1 MISDW
6 MKQVAQK
13 SIAAEV
19 EAQILFGTVLS
30 VQPLR
35 VQVDERFTLEDE
47 MLILPH
53 YLERQEFHL
62 VHEADVHTMDKT
74 YIIEPGL
81 LAGDRVILLS
91 LSGDYLILGRVG
103 EIENVRQVAEK

>member
-1 MISDW
+1 MISEW
-6 MKQVAQK
+6 MQQVAKK

-19 EAQILFGTVLS
+19 EAQLLFGTVGS

-35 VQVDERFTLEDE
+35 VQVDERFTLEED

-62 VHEADVHTMDKT
+62 VHEADLHTMDKT

-81 LAGDRVILLS
+81 QAGDRVILLS
-91 LSGDYLILGRVG
+91 LGGDYLILGRIG
-103 EIENVRQVAEK
+103 ERENVRQVVEK